1 MRNESKLTE
10 RVEIFSNE
18 DVKVESAI
26 LTTKGTIV
34 QVAIK
39 SSRRQTDER
48 RTEAFRGRFIN
59 EIINYQRIKN
69 RVKNCKDQRELE
81 KLNYF
86 ADYVRFLMNHDKSN
100 PIFGSIIIMYYPLGD
115 LQMFIHKNRVVSS
128 CNQSEMDINA
138 EPIDI
143 NQLVDLAKQIA
154 LGFKHFLL
162 KINFL

>member
-1 MRNESKLTE
+1 MRNENKLTE
-10 RVEIFSNE
+10 RVEIYSNE
-18 DVKVESAI
+18 DVIVESAK

-34 QVAIK
+34 QVVIK

-48 RTEAFRGRFIN
+48 RTEVFRGRFIN
-59 EIINYQRIKN
+59 EIINYQLIKN
-69 RVKNCKDQRELE
+69 RVKNCRGQKELE

-86 ADYVRFLMNHDKSN
+86 ADYVGFLMNDDKSN

-128 CNQSEMDINA
+128 CNQPEMDIDP

-143 NQLVDLAKQIA
+143 NQLVDFAKQIA

-162 KINFL
+162 KIIFL